1 MGAILEVQVLPRA
14 DHSERSEVQLR
25 KGDQAW
31 GGSTERTRESRYTNR
46 MEGGVW
52 QGEQANNCEAVVVK
66 NPDDVDAAIVRG
78 RIAFLPG
85 EILPCA

>member
-1 MGAILEVQVLPRA
+1 
-14 DHSERSEVQLR
+14 
-25 KGDQAW
+25 
-31 GGSTERTRESRYTNR
+31 